1 LDGKKKENTR
11 RKEEEDRGTEEKR
24 KKKRKEKKEGFGPL
38 LVLTLSLCYQ
48 HEREEKKIRK
58 DGGIW
63 VCENQRVGAMFYRKG
78 REANILQTCISSF
91 RNLSY
96 VIFNLS

>member
-38 LVLTLSLCYQ
+38 LVLTLSLFLCVTSMN
-48 HEREEKKIRK
+48 EKKK
-58 DGGIW
+58 
-63 VCENQRVGAMFYRKG
+63 K
-78 REANILQTCISSF
+78 
-91 RNLSY
+91 
-96 VIFNLS
+96 